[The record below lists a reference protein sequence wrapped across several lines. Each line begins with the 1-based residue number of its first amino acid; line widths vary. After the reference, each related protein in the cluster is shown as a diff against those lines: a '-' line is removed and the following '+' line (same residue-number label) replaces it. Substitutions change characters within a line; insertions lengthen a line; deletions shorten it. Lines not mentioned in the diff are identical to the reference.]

1 MLQVQEKIYPP
12 QILLMEDEPNVA
24 KGLEIVLSD
33 EGYRVD
39 LALTGRSALEKFKRQ
54 GVDLLVA
61 DLRLPDMDGMEVI
74 RQVKD
79 RRPDTG
85 VVVITGYSNVPTA
98 VKAMKL
104 GAFDFLPKPFTDD
117 EFKFTVNEALKRK
130 RVLSVVE
137 LTETEEGR
145 LIQKREVIRVL
156 ERAADEL
163 YFSRDLMERG
173 SKALEGYK
181 LSSEAKAAIVSGDL
195 KWLMVNVG
203 ELTEQQLHWVLHR
216 LQREIW

>member
-1 MLQVQEKIYPP
+1 
-12 QILLMEDEPNVA
+12 
-24 KGLEIVLSD
+24 
-33 EGYRVD
+33 
-39 LALTGRSALEKFKRQ
+39 LTGRSALETFKRK

-61 DLRLPDMDGMEVI
+61 DLRLPDMDGLEVI

-79 RRPDTG
+79 RRPDTS
-85 VVVITGYSNVPTA
+85 VIVITGYANVPTA

-117 EFKFTVNEALKRK
+117 EFKSTVNEALKRK
-130 RVLSVVE
+130 RSLSVLE

-173 SKALEGYK
+173 SKALEGYN
-181 LSSEAKAAIVSGDL
+181 LSNEAKAAIVSGDL
-195 KWLMVNVG
+195 NWLMTNIG
-203 ELTEQQLHWVLHR
+203 ELNEQQLQWVLHR